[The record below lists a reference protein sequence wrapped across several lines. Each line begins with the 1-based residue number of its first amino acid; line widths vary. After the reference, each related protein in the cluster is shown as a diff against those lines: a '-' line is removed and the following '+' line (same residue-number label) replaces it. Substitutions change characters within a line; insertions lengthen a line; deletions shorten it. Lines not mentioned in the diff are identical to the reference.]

1 MSTTILNFKKTE
13 VVAESKEA
21 AKAFVE
27 ENLFHVNGDA
37 TQSYN
42 NWKKKQGGAV
52 TERDVKEFMLDYL
65 ERKTKSCPGAGY
77 MICVD
82 PAIADT
88 RERPYKIE
96 NVKGEGKRKWKTT
109 YVGID
114 NETNAPI
121 GKWDTNKADA
131 LNAIKE
137 LYKSGEYRGSGHL
150 DKVKEVIEGEA
161 TVATFEYTP
170 SKNTKNGVWIAFG
183 IEA

>member
-82 PAIADT
+82 PAVADT
-88 RERPYKIE
+88 RERPYRIE
-96 NVKGEGKRKWKTT
+96 NVKGEGKRKWKTIYT
-109 YVGID
+109 AVD
-114 NETNAPI
+114 NET
-121 GKWDTNKADA
+121 GKTICKVDTNKADA

-137 LYKSGEYRGSGHL
+137 LYKSGEYKGDFKL
-150 DKVKEVIEGEA
+150 YKVKEVVEGQA
-161 TVATFEYTP
+161 VVAEGWYTP

>member
-1 MSTTILNFKKTE
+1 
-13 VVAESKEA
+13 
-21 AKAFVE
+21 
-27 ENLFHVNGDA
+27 
-37 TQSYN
+37 
-42 NWKKKQGGAV
+42 
-52 TERDVKEFMLDYL
+52 
-65 ERKTKSCPGAGY
+65 

>member
-1 MSTTILNFKKTE
+1 MSTKVLNFKKTE
-13 VVAESKEA
+13 VVAASKDEA
-21 AKAFVE
+21 IAWVNA
-27 ENLFHVNGDA
+27 NLVNYNGDA
-37 TQSYN
+37 TQAYK
-42 NWKKKQGGAV
+42 NWRDKQGGAV
-52 TERDVKEFMLDYL
+52 TERETKEFMLNYL
-65 ERKTKSCPGAGY
+65 EKKTKCAPGGY
-77 MICVD
+77 LICVD
-82 PAIADT
+82 PAIVDT

-137 LYKSGEYRGSGHL
+137 LYKSGEYKGSGHL